1 MSNFTDPLTQGL
13 NLKLNPNLDANILKA
28 TYSTNKNIVIENF
41 LDDNSANSLYE
52 FYTQH
57 MPNDWW
63 SMSYSGV
70 LPEMKMDR
78 LNDNYIKD
86 TDSIKAI
93 YDTHYQALAET
104 KFCYIF
110 NRTTKHF
117 PACTCGHCQY
127 IQFMKSPKVLELLS
141 YITEQSYTELGEFF
155 ASEFTPGQ
163 FLSKHHDRE
172 KGKLSMVYG
181 LSKDWDPSFGGN
193 LYILHDD
200 WKTIETVV
208 QSGFN
213 RLSLM
218 GIPDDN
224 GKPHF
229 VSQVAN
235 GVTKRR
241 LSITGW
247 LS

>member
-1 MSNFTDPLTQGL
+1 MELPLKNL
-13 NLKLNPNLDANILKA
+13 DLKLNSNLDANILKA
-28 TYSTNKNIVIENF
+28 TYSTNKTIVIENF
-41 LDDNSANSLYE
+41 LDDRSANGLYE

-63 SMSYSGV
+63 YMSYSGV
-70 LPEMKMDR
+70 LPAMKMDR
-78 LNDNYIKD
+78 LDEDYIKD

-93 YDTHYQALAET
+93 YDMHYQKMAENQ
-104 KFCYIF
+104 FSYIF
-110 NRTTKHF
+110 NRTTNHF
-117 PACTCGHCQY
+117 PACACGHCQY

-172 KGKLSMVYG
+172 KGKVSTVYS

-193 LYILHDD
+193 LYILNDD

-213 RLSLM
+213 RLNLID
-218 GIPDDN
+218 IPGGDDGW

-229 VSQVAN
+229 VSQVATD
-235 GVTKRR
+235 VTKRR

-247 LS
+247 IY